1 MLEFLRRNQVLLAST
16 LFLSLSFFLL
26 SANRGGLRRVDPLGT
41 VFLEVLQPLQ
51 GVTATGVGQLRSLW
65 TSYVSLV
72 GVVDENRELRGRL
85 STLEVERQ
93 RMTELELENARL
105 ERLLDFRSTMPS
117 KALTARVVG
126 KDASGWFET
135 FTLDRGERDGVSPGM
150 AVVCADGVV
159 GRIASVSPH
168 ASRVLLI
175 SDHNSGVDALIQ
187 RTRARGILEGT
198 LSGMASLKY
207 VKPSEE
213 LEVGDLV
220 VTSGLDGIFP
230 KGLRLGRVVGVTRR
244 ESGLFQLAE
253 VVPFVDFSKLEEAL
267 ILTTG
272 PREVNA
278 AIEAAEAQKAAE
290 EAARVGAEAAA
301 AAAATAA
308 PTAAPTPKPT
318 VAPAKAKRPSAPAK
332 PAKPAQR
339 KPTPQIEAP
348 ADEAVEPL

>member
-26 SANRGGLRRVDPLGT
+26 SANRGGLRRIDPLGT

-51 GVTATGVGQLRSLW
+51 GVTATGVGQVRSLW

-72 GVVDENRELRGRL
+72 GVVGENRDLRDRVR
-85 STLEVERQ
+85 TLEAERQ
-93 RMTELELENARL
+93 RLTELELENARL
-105 ERLLDFRSTMPS
+105 ERLLDFRSSMPA

-135 FTLDRGERDGVSPGM
+135 FTLDRGEQDGVQPGM
-150 AVVCADGVV
+150 AVVCADGVA

-168 ASRVLLI
+168 ASRVLLV

-198 LSGMASLKY
+198 LSGTASLKY

-253 VVPFVDFSKLEEAL
+253 VVPFVDFSKLEEVL

-272 PREVNA
+272 SRDVNL
-278 AIEAAEAQKAAE
+278 AIDAAEAK
-290 EAARVGAEAAA
+290 AAA
-301 AAAATAA
+301 AAAARVAAAEAAAVAATATAAAA
-308 PTAAPTPKPT
+308 PTSTPTPKPT
-318 VAPAKAKRPSAPAK
+318 ATPKTPARARSSRPANPVG
-332 PAKPAQR
+332 R
-339 KPTPQIEAP
+339 
-348 ADEAVEPL
+348 

>member
-1 MLEFLRRNQVLLAST
+1 
-16 LFLSLSFFLL
+16 
-26 SANRGGLRRVDPLGT
+26 
-41 VFLEVLQPLQ
+41 
-51 GVTATGVGQLRSLW
+51 
-65 TSYVSLV
+65 
-72 GVVDENRELRGRL
+72 
-85 STLEVERQ
+85 
-93 RMTELELENARL
+93 
-105 ERLLDFRSTMPS
+105 
-117 KALTARVVG
+117 
-126 KDASGWFET
+126 
-135 FTLDRGERDGVSPGM
+135 M

-175 SDHNSGVDALIQ
+175 SDHNSGVDALVQ

-207 VKPSEE
+207 VKPSEG

-278 AIEAAEAQKAAE
+278 ALEAAEAKKAAE
-290 EAARVGAEAAA
+290 EAARIAAEAAA
-301 AAAATAA
+301 AAATPTVA

-318 VAPAKAKRPSAPAK
+318 SAPAKAKRPSKPAK
-332 PAKPAQR
+332 PAKPR
-339 KPTPQIEAP
+339 PPVREEAP
-348 ADEAVEPL
+348 AVEAVDPL

>member
-16 LFLSLSFFLL
+16 LFLTLSFFLL

-41 VFLEVLQPLQ
+41 IFLEVLQPLQ
-51 GVTATGVGQLRSLW
+51 GVTATGVGQVRSLW

-72 GVVDENRELRGRL
+72 GVVSENKELRDRVRAF
-85 STLEVERQ
+85 EAERQ
-93 RMTELELENARL
+93 RLTELELENARL
-105 ERLLDFRSTMPS
+105 ERLLDFRASMPS

-135 FTLDRGERDGVSPGM
+135 FTLDRGADDGVAPGM
-150 AVVCADGVV
+150 AVVCADGVA

-168 ASRVLLI
+168 ASRVLLV
-175 SDHNSGVDALIQ
+175 SDHNSGVDALVQ

-230 KGLRLGRVVGVTRR
+230 KGLRLGRIVGVTRR
-244 ESGLFQLAE
+244 EAGLFQLAE
-253 VVPFVDFSKLEEAL
+253 VVPFVDFSKLEEVL
-267 ILTTG
+267 ILAT
-272 PREVNA
+272 PSREVNQAIDDAEAKKA
-278 AIEAAEAQKAAE
+278 ADEAAH
-290 EAARVGAEAAA
+290 AAA
-301 AAAATAA
+301 VAATQTAA
-308 PTAAPTPKPT
+308 PTQTPAPTATVTPKP
-318 VAPAKAKRPSAPAK
+318 SAA
-332 PAKPAQR
+332 R
-339 KPTPQIEAP
+339 KPTAARAARPVRTPVPRRSVTAEGT
-348 ADEAVEPL
+348 PLP